1 MKITTKRKYQQK
13 ADKLPLILA
22 ALLMLSFTTAVLPQE
37 NMPESGANITETE
50 LPDGEIQSAPP
61 QEAEMKNGS
70 LYSTLKQGGMLML
83 PLVLLGIF
91 GLTIIIERGIFFI
104 RSGAANK
111 KNLIHYLEETAKNS
125 EAAYREEL
133 EDELRGAAQIYFNK
147 IEKGLVL
154 LNGIGNIAPLLGFL
168 GTVIGMISAFAAIAA
183 ASTVNA
189 KIVAVGIQIA
199 LVTTAG
205 GLSVAVPVL
214 GAFHFFNHILQKSIA
229 QSDEIIMKLASK
241 SKRFSED
248 IK

>member
-1 MKITTKRKYQQK
+1 MNKTINIRLKKYKKR
-13 ADKLPLILA
+13 LIFFA
-22 ALLMLSFTTAVLPQE
+22 ALNILFFT
-37 NMPESGANITETE
+37 MPVMS
-50 LPDGEIQSAPP
+50 
-61 QEAEMKNGS
+61 QEAIPETSEAINEESVINQSQEVEMKNGS
-70 LYSTLKQGGMLML
+70 LYSTLKQGGILMI

-91 GLTIIIERGIFFI
+91 GLTIIIERTIFFI
-104 RSGAANK
+104 RTGAANK
-111 KNLIHYLEETAKNS
+111 NNLIKHLEETAEKS
-125 EAAYREEL
+125 LSKYREEL
-133 EDELRGAAQIYFNK
+133 EDELRLASQVYFNK

-168 GTVIGMISAFAAIAA
+168 GTVVGMISAFAAIAA

-241 SKRFSED
+241 AKRFSED
-248 IK
+248 I